1 MPAKESQKSEPPPT
15 PDWALKFRAD
25 YHSYSKW
32 WFVALILLIPGGLVI
47 GAFVSN
53 RYTWQEG
60 LGSGLFFSFL
70 LLVLMLNMFKKMDKT
85 WKGRV
90 VAKYAR
96 DIQGTRNVGRQRH
109 RGFVRTA
116 YRVEIRTDAGR
127 REVIDVHPDAFRL
140 FQEGDELIKYRGLPF
155 PDRLLRSGETM
166 RMCAACGRPYDIAA
180 SKCPACRF
188 RSPFRQEP

>member
-1 MPAKESQKSEPPPT
+1 MTAKEAKTPGSQPA
-15 PDWALKFRAD
+15 PDWVEKFRTD
-25 YHSYSKW
+25 YRSYSKW
-32 WFVALILLIPGGLVI
+32 WFVALVLLIPAGLVI
-47 GAFVSN
+47 GALVSG

-90 VAKYAR
+90 VAKYTM
-96 DIQGTRNVGRQRH
+96 DIQGTRNVGRRRH
-109 RGFVRTA
+109 C
-116 YRVEIRTDAGR
+116 VEIRTEAGR
-127 REVIDVHPDAFRL
+127 KEVIDVHQEAFRL

-166 RMCAACGRPYDIAA
+166 RMCVACGRPYDVAA
-180 SKCPACRF
+180 SECPACRF
-188 RSPFRQEP
+188 KSPFRQEL